1 MKTRIAIDVIYTK
14 YMDVE
19 VPDIK
24 GTEDADIIEK
34 EVGKELGALPPE
46 MNGFFYNWESWEEV

>member
-1 MKTRIAIDVIYTK
+1 MKTRVAIDVIYTK

-24 GTEDADIIEK
+24 GTEDAEIMEK
-34 EVGKELGALPPE
+34 AVRKELDALPTE
-46 MNGFFYNWESWEEV
+46 VNGFFYNWESWEEV